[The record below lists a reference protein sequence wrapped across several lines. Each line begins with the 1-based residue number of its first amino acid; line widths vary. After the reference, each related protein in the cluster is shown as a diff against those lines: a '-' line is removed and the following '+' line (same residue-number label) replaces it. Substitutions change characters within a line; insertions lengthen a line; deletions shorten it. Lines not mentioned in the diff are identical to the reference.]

1 MFAAVMGFL
10 RELLVFAGY
19 VNTKNGLPPQLT
31 PQRESELISMLD
43 GSESERAEARDE
55 LIEHNLRL
63 VAHIAKK
70 YRHGRELD
78 DLISIGS
85 IGLIKAVNTYAPGRG
100 RSLAAYAG
108 RCIENEILMSIR
120 AEKKRAGD
128 ISLSEPIGI
137 DRDGNEITVGDV
149 LACDC
154 DVTEDVE
161 RRLLAERMRSTVY
174 SVLDKREL
182 RVVRLRYGLGSEP
195 PLPQREVGKRLG
207 ISRSYVSRIEK
218 AALLKLAAALIR
230 EEDEKSRP

>member
-1 MFAAVMGFL
+1 MFAALIGL
-10 RELLVFAGY
+10 IRELFVFAGY
-19 VNTKNGLPPQLT
+19 VNLKNGLPAQLS
-31 PQRESELISMLD
+31 PEEESRLISRLSGPED
-43 GSESERAEARDE
+43 EKAVARDE

-85 IGLIKAVNTYAPGRG
+85 IGLIKAVNTYAPGKG

-120 AEKKRAGD
+120 AEKKRQGD
-128 ISLSEPIGI
+128 ISLSEPIGV

-149 LACDC
+149 LSSEC
-154 DVTEDVE
+154 DVTDDVE
-161 RRLLAERMRSTVY
+161 RRLLGERMRRAVHEA
-174 SVLDKREL
+174 LEPREAE
-182 RVVRLRYGLGSEP
+182 VVSLRYGLGGEP

-218 AALLKLAAALIR
+218 AALQKLASALPSGQEI
-230 EEDEKSRP
+230 